1 MKKHIIS
8 DSDGIRI
15 DKYLSSVVP
24 NLNRSDISKLF
35 SKNQILVANKPVKPS
50 YKLRFGDAIDISY
63 AIAKYDPKTDVDI
76 PIIYEDSEVIVI
88 DKPAG
93 ILSHSKGKNNAE
105 QTVETFIK
113 DQLIDNDYPR
123 AGIVHRLD
131 RATSGVMICAKT
143 RESYKFLQ
151 AQFSLRKVQKV
162 YFAIVEG
169 HFDVRSAIID
179 LPIMRDLKNQ
189 SRFKVDSRG
198 KNALTKYLVL
208 EENDSFT
215 LLELEPKTGR
225 THQLRVHMKYLKHPI
240 VGDIFY
246 EGKEADR
253 LYLHAGKLAIKLPNG
268 ETEIFESKIPESFDK
283 KMKYN

>member
-1 MKKHIIS
+1 MKKHIVS
-8 DSDGIRI
+8 DSDDIRI
-15 DKYLSSVVP
+15 DKYLSSVIP
-24 NLNRSDISKLF
+24 DLNRSDISKLF
-35 SKNQILVANKPVKPS
+35 SKNLILVEKKPVKPS
-50 YKLRFGDAIDISY
+50 YKLRLGNEIDINY
-63 AIAKYDPKTDVDI
+63 KMAKYDSKVDVDI
-76 PIIYEDSEVIVI
+76 PIIYEDSDVIVI

-93 ILSHSKGKNNAE
+93 ILSHSKGKDNAE

-113 DQLIDNDYPR
+113 EKLTDNDYPR

-169 HFDVRSAIID
+169 NFDVRSAIID
-179 LPIMRDLKNQ
+179 LPIMRDQKNQ

-198 KNALTKYLVL
+198 KNAHTKYLVI
-208 EENDSFT
+208 EENEGNT

-240 VGDIFY
+240 VGDTFY
-246 EGKEADR
+246 DGKDADR

-268 ETEIFESKIPESFDK
+268 KTEIFESKIPESFVQ
-283 KMKYN
+283 KMQYN